1 TRPAGLF
8 EEVAA
13 SAPVAGVPGTAGLGD
28 AGVEET
34 DRTGDVAS
42 ALVRS
47 LDGLLPT
54 ERVAALLTTV
64 RRCAAAT
71 LGFDNVDDVP
81 SNRPF
86 RDLGVDS
93 VTAVE
98 LRGSL
103 VENTGLRLPA
113 TLVFDHPTP
122 EAVARRLDTE
132 LVGPDDAEAG
142 VPEMT
147 GGPAVMTPPPAEDPV
162 AIVGMG
168 CRFPGGVGSPEELW
182 EVVDSGAQVIGGLP
196 EDRGWDREELF
207 DPDPDAVGRSYCRW
221 GGFLEDVSGFDAE
234 LFGISPREASA
245 MDPQQRLVLE
255 VAWEALERSG
265 IDPRSLAGTTT
276 GVWVGA
282 NPPEYGTAVSAG
294 SD

>member
-1 TRPAGLF
+1 
-8 EEVAA
+8 
-13 SAPVAGVPGTAGLGD
+13 
-28 AGVEET
+28 
-34 DRTGDVAS
+34 
-42 ALVRS
+42 
-47 LDGLLPT
+47 
-54 ERVAALLTTV
+54 
-64 RRCAAAT
+64 
-71 LGFDNVDDVP
+71 
-81 SNRPF
+81 
-86 RDLGVDS
+86 
-93 VTAVE
+93 
-98 LRGSL
+98 
-103 VENTGLRLPA
+103 
-113 TLVFDHPTP
+113 
-122 EAVARRLDTE
+122 
-132 LVGPDDAEAG
+132 
-142 VPEMT
+142 MT

-196 EDRGWDREELF
+196 EDRGWDREGLF

-294 SD
+294 SDHGGHFVTGNSPSVISGRLAYTSGLQGPAVTVDTACSSSLTALHAAVGALRSGEVDRALVGGVAVMATPASLVDFSRQRGLAADGVCKAFARGADGMVLGEGAGVLVLERLSDARSGGRGVRAVVRGSAVNQDGA